1 MIVQKTVS
9 RPVQTVE
16 HGPFKLREV
25 IHECAT
31 SCRNLDGSLVMR
43 RAAAS
48 AERLLPGRGVGYD
61 VMVFI
66 GRQRFL
72 HHLQREEI
80 QAKLKNDH
88 GIILCTGE
96 ISGLARLFLKYVRR
110 LHEACAPRL
119 RRALV
124 RDGGWPMHAD
134 ATCED
139 GRGTMLV
146 IQAGWRRWVL
156 GAWKIPTEN
165 AEAILTCARSTI
177 QLFGEPCT
185 VMRDLGRGMILA
197 CDDLVAALDVKTKVL
212 SCHSHFLADVG
223 RDLLKPGHDELCSAL
238 RRLKIRG
245 TLRTFAKDM
254 NRELGDGL
262 EQAREGFR
270 DWQQQVS
277 KSHDLPVGRAGVAVV
292 RGLAQW
298 TFDYAA
304 TEKNDFPFDRPH
316 LDLYDRSMRARRV
329 VDGWLRTP
337 PTDRR
342 VLRVLRRLGRILDP
356 ARLEFHLARVAQ
368 DLRVRANLFD
378 ELRKTLRI
386 SPESYGRSQDHL
398 KQPLTLQ
405 QARTQLRD
413 IHAALR
419 SFTTS
424 LRKRRPERGPAQDFR
439 EAIDVILDHLK
450 RHGTSLWG
458 HEVRLPATAGGGVRL
473 VDRTNNLSEHFFH
486 AMKHGERR
494 RSGRQNLAR
503 DFELLP
509 PESALVQNFNRAD
522 YVAIVCGSLERL
534 PRVFAEM
541 DARQRRKAPPRPEAA
556 QHLVPVQQPF
566 NETGS
571 LPIADRRLIRSEDMK
586 LCIDAIICSRP
597 PRVTVSASFMPSA
610 TV

>member
-1 MIVQKTVS
+1 
-9 RPVQTVE
+9 
-16 HGPFKLREV
+16 
-25 IHECAT
+25 
-31 SCRNLDGSLVMR
+31 MR

-48 AERLLPGRGVGYD
+48 TERLLPGRNVGYD

-66 GRQRFL
+66 GLQRFL

-80 QAKLKNDH
+80 QAKLKNDY
-88 GIILCTGE
+88 GIVISTGE
-96 ISGLARLFLKYVRR
+96 ISCLARLFLKYVRR
-110 LHEACAPRL
+110 LHENRAPQL
-119 RRALV
+119 RRALA

-146 IQAGWRRWVL
+146 IQAGWRRWAL

-197 CDDLVAALDVKTKVL
+197 CDDLVAGLDVKTKVL

-223 RDLLKPGHDELCSAL
+223 RDLLKPGHDELCNAL

-245 TLRTFAKDM
+245 ALRTFAKNM

-262 EQAREGFR
+262 HKARESFR
-270 DWQQQVS
+270 DWQQQAG
-277 KSHDLPVGRAGVAVV
+277 KSHDLPAGCDGVAVV

-316 LDLYDRSMRARRV
+316 LDLYDRSVRARRV

-356 ARLEFHLARVAQ
+356 VRLDPDLARVAR

-398 KQPLTLQ
+398 KQPLPLR

-413 IHAALR
+413 IRAALR
-419 SFTTS
+419 SFTAS

-439 EAIDVILDHLK
+439 EAIDAILVHLK

-458 HEVRLPATAGGGVRL
+458 HEVRLPGTAGGGVRL

-486 AMKHGERR
+486 DMKHGERR
-494 RSGRQNLAR
+494 RSGRKNLAR

-522 YVAIVCGSLERL
+522 YTAIVCGSLQRL
-534 PRVFAEM
+534 PRAFAEM
-541 DARQRRKAPPRPEAA
+541 DARQRHKSSRRPQAA
-556 QHLVPVQQPF
+556 QRLAPLPQSF
-566 NETGS
+566 IETGS
-571 LPIADRRLIRSEDMK
+571 LPIADRRLIRSEAMK
-586 LCIDAIICSRP
+586 LCIDAVICTRP
-597 PRVTVSASFMPSA
+597 PRVPISAAFTPAA